1 MNQYERLAKWY
12 KRVTWFGILVNL
24 LFVLPLVFAPRTILN
39 LLALDVQPVL
49 WARSAGILVFIMCV
63 FYFPASLNLKRY
75 RLYAWLAIFP
85 ARFLGAVF
93 FILAVFV
100 VGYPQGYLSIG
111 FVDLGI
117 FSLQLLILLN
127 IRRVERG

>member
-1 MNQYERLAKWY
+1 MNEYERLVRWY
-12 KRVTWFGILVNL
+12 RRVTWFGIFLNL
-24 LFVLPLVFAPRTILN
+24 LFVFPLVFAPRTILK

-63 FYFPASLNLKRY
+63 FSFPASLNLKRY

-100 VGYPQGYLSIG
+100 FGYPLGYLPIG
-111 FVDLGI
+111 LFVLPV
-117 FSLQLLILLN
+117 F
-127 IRRVERG
+127 